1 MQQQQAYDF
10 ETFMPR
16 EERERTQRLR
26 VAEPRE
32 KKPLLKRRNLS
43 WVKYIVVGAVVLA
56 LIASALEARITSMK
70 LTDQINTAKDQLS
83 ALQSEYAYLTNE
95 AEMKLN
101 SSDIENAAQGLGL
114 YEPEQSQIT
123 YVERDEEDTIVLP
136 KNNLERTLEQVT
148 TGALSIMEYLKP

>member
-1 MQQQQAYDF
+1 MQQQQAYDL

-16 EERERTQRLR
+16 EAREKQQRLR
-26 VAEPRE
+26 VAEPRQ
-32 KKPLLKRRNLS
+32 KKPLLRRGHLV
-43 WVKYIVVGAVVLA
+43 WLKAVAVSAVFLA
-56 LIASALEARITSMK
+56 LLGSALNARITSME
-70 LTDQINTAKDQLS
+70 LTDQINTAKDELS
-83 ALQSEYAYLTNE
+83 ELQSEYAYLTNA

-101 SSDIENAAQGLGL
+101 SSDIESAAQGLGL

-136 KNNLERTLEQVT
+136 RNTLERTLDQVT

>member
-1 MQQQQAYDF
+1 M
-10 ETFMPR
+10 
-16 EERERTQRLR
+16 
-26 VAEPRE
+26 
-32 KKPLLKRRNLS
+32 
-43 WVKYIVVGAVVLA
+43 KYIVVGAVVLA
-56 LIASALEARITSMK
+56 LIASALEARITSME

>member
-56 LIASALEARITSMK
+56 LIASALEARITSME

-101 SSDIENAAQGLGL
+101 SKSEAKR
-114 YEPEQSQIT
+114 S
-123 YVERDEEDTIVLP
+123 
-136 KNNLERTLEQVT
+136 
-148 TGALSIMEYLKP
+148 